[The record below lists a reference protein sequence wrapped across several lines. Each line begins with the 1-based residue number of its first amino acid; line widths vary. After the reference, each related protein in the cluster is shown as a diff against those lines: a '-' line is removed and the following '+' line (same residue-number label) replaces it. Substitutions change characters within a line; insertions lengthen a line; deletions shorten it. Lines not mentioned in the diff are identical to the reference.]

1 MVRPS
6 THSVL
11 GSRAARPSTRPQ
23 SVLPTCSFQYNDEI
37 ALEYYQILPI
47 WAIVCQFWPMLA
59 RFRLYPHQSLHLYAF
74 IICSVF
80 GDSRNNFVECSK
92 TSKFTEFRWVSQLF
106 VKCCWS
112 STKSADFVI
121 ELLLQHW
128 FWNDEKVEIPS
139 RRAAQ
144 LSLRWFHSSR
154 GARFFMFQL
163 F

>member
-1 MVRPS
+1 MARPS

-37 ALEYYQILPI
+37 APEYYQILPI

-59 RFRLYPHQSLHLYAF
+59 RFRLYPHQSLHFWGLTKQF
-74 IICSVF
+74 RWMFKLQNI
-80 GDSRNNFVECSK
+80 SK
-92 TSKFTEFRWVSQLF
+92 PSKFTEFRWVLQLF

-128 FWNDEKVEIPS
+128 FWNDAKVETPS

-144 LSLRWFHSSR
+144 LSLRWFHSLR
-154 GARFFMFQL
+154 GVRFFMFQL